1 MLLDYRG
8 QQQLQTPHG
17 LDLIR
22 AQRMQVVSETLKPLY
37 PNRGS

>member
-8 QQQLQTPHG
+8 QQQLENTYG

-22 AQRMQVVSETLKPLY
+22 AQRLQVVSKNLQAAAF
-37 PNRGS
+37 